1 MIRVIV
7 HPQDDPPVVSANLRR
22 IIMWA
27 LLIEL
32 ALLGVVLGVW
42 WAMDE
47 AIKWMRGMQ

>member
-7 HPQDDPPVVSANLRR
+7 HRQDDPPVVSANLRR

-47 AIKWMRGMQ
+47 AINMK